1 LHAPEF
7 LAVLESVDPL
17 RDALRIFDADVFRG
31 LRIVETCRTAF
42 IALVARRVRYAGPIE
57 HWSLQGKAETIGI
70 PAWWPR
76 PANPEPKKRFHIDA
90 HRPASA
96 SGRFLWPEFKLPQ
109 PSDHPLIK
117 AVEEFAFELQSH
129 TRNLVSARLWPH
141 VGQAPQGTA
150 FDFKLVV
157 RRRPE
162 LQSVLFTVREFSEGI
177 IVEGWDAD
185 PSNIL
190 SASELKTFLSD
201 VASATK
207 TSTTI
212 QRLMLMATSFGD

>member
-1 LHAPEF
+1 
-7 LAVLESVDPL
+7 
-17 RDALRIFDADVFRG
+17 
-31 LRIVETCRTAF
+31 
-42 IALVARRVRYAGPIE
+42 
-57 HWSLQGKAETIGI
+57 
-70 PAWWPR
+70 
-76 PANPEPKKRFHIDA
+76 
-90 HRPASA
+90 
-96 SGRFLWPEFKLPQ
+96 LWPEFKLPQ